1 MNSSLRSDASA
12 APAAASVRSRPEGSS
27 TRWEAPRYELI
38 CLACEISAYAPDED
52 GPLF

>member
-1 MNSSLRSDASA
+1 MKAENPSRPDSHTAKR
-12 APAAASVRSRPEGSS
+12 VRPEGPS
-27 TRWEAPRYELI
+27 RPYEAPRFELI